1 MTISRHRCT
10 SCLHWYLIIAA
21 LRNFILPVIILPQFV
36 RYNCL
41 QLVTGTHNCNLFSL
55 LVAPTT
61 HVGDMTVP
69 FHMCPCN
76 PIFHRLSDTSFKNGC
91 TFLYLIRRFTMTLML
106 SRMDSI
112 EQIIARTVL
121 MPIWCVFCSHI
132 DRRYC
137 GIIDIESSSWAN
149 CTDSR
154 YILVS
159 ASRSG

>member
-10 SCLHWYLIIAA
+10 SCLHRYLIIAA
-21 LRNFILPVIILPQFV
+21 LWNVILPEIILPRFV

-55 LVAPTT
+55 VVAPTT
-61 HVGDMTVP
+61 HVGDMMVPYHVPATPSSTVYP
-69 FHMCPCN
+69 N
-76 PIFHRLSDTSFKNGC
+76 PTPHSKNGC

-121 MPIWCVFCSHI
+121 MPI
-132 DRRYC
+132 
-137 GIIDIESSSWAN
+137 
-149 CTDSR
+149 
-154 YILVS
+154 
-159 ASRSG
+159 